1 MTSFTRIFPHPSDGN
16 EQEPLPAETSCAIS
30 AGLQQADSCN
40 IDLNQVIGS
49 ALEKKASLD
58 PKTWSDR
65 RIKSSIRMAVMIEMR
80 IPSKVIRHTG
90 KYNHGLEGVCHL
102 Q

>member
-1 MTSFTRIFPHPSDGN
+1 MTSFTKIFPHPSDGN
-16 EQEPLPAETSCAIS
+16 EQEPLLAETSCAIS
-30 AGLQQADSCN
+30 AGPRQAESCN
-40 IDLNQVIGS
+40 IDVDQVFDN

-65 RIKSSIRMAVMIEMR
+65 RIKSSFRMAVMIEMR
-80 IPSKVIRHTG
+80 IPSKVIRNTG